1 MANYSTGIVVTWGG
15 SAFSEVTAASHT
27 YGGTRKG
34 RSSAWIGDC
43 GSATVE
49 MLSGSMANTGF
60 CGTTGTLVISG
71 GGISLTAA
79 AIYESCG
86 ATPELNG
93 VTRYTVNFKL
103 IG

>member
-1 MANYSTGIVVTWGG
+1 
-15 SAFSEVTAASHT
+15 
-27 YGGTRKG
+27 
-34 RSSAWIGDC
+34 
-43 GSATVE
+43 
-49 MLSGSMANTGF
+49 
-60 CGTTGTLVISG
+60 
-71 GGISLTAA
+71 LTAA